1 MKRKLLLIT
10 VIAMMLIC
18 VFAISVGASELER
31 YCDVKLTFTDNTTV
45 TAYCE
50 IYTWNNMWVAGR
62 DNLYKTLNT
71 EDGTYS
77 WKDVKVVDFRDFNY
91 TEGYAP
97 KALQGLN
104 CNGDAINVTTVYL
117 PSTTT
122 IILNTSFTSSW
133 KSLETVYIPAA
144 VEEFQYNAF
153 SNSPVSNLILENNSQ
168 LKSIGRDA
176 LRGCKFTSFDFS
188 KTQMLE
194 AIGYCAFYTTPLA
207 GNIVLPNS
215 VTKVEDGAFRATK
228 VESISFGDGP
238 ISLGYNIVGDE
249 SGTSK
254 ANLQSI
260 YLSAETTFYT
270 SSLSSVWF
278 GNSSILNFYV
288 VGNNDN
294 EIDAFINTLKTTGRV
309 KFATEDEV
317 ANGATGYNAV
327 IYKCYNRCEIFYDN
341 KHQAKDN
348 GTLKYTDAVSEFYKS
363 TECAVCGTEIKTSQV
378 YEPIITLC
386 GYSIKDDGTALCV
399 GYSVNKNSY
408 KVYTEEFGG
417 TLKYGVIVAASDE
430 ANSFIEAKN
439 GEVSVIEGKKAILAE
454 IGTEYSSFEL
464 KMTGFTEATF
474 NTALVMCAYG
484 FDGESIKY
492 LYDTSIDTPYTV
504 TYNQVLNKSK

>member
-10 VIAMMLIC
+10 VIAMVFFC
-18 VFAISVGASELER
+18 VFAISVGAKGLER
-31 YCDVKLTFTDNTTV
+31 YCDVKLTFTDNTTA

-50 IYTWNNMWVAGR
+50 IYTWGNMWVVGR
-62 DNLYKTLNT
+62 DNLYKTLDT
-71 EDGTYS
+71 ADGTYS

-144 VEEFQYNAF
+144 VEDIQYDAF
-153 SNSPVSNLILENNSQ
+153 NGAPVSNLVLEEGSRLKAIGSNS
-168 LKSIGRDA
+168 

-194 AIGYCAFYTTPLA
+194 TIGYCAFYTTPLA

-228 VESISFGDGP
+228 VESINFGDGP

-249 SGTSK
+249 GGTSK
-254 ANLQSI
+254 TNLQRVYIPSE
-260 YLSAETTFYT
+260 ATFYNQPQNA
-270 SSLSSVWF
+270 WF
-278 GNSSILNFYV
+278 SNGSILNFYV
-288 VGNNDN
+288 VGENDA
-294 EIDAFINTLKTTGRV
+294 EIDAFITTLKGTGRV

-327 IYKCYNRCEIFYDN
+327 IYKRYDICDVFYNGNHEKEDEG
-341 KHQAKDN
+341 A
-348 GTLKYTDAVSEFYKS
+348 LKYTDAVTEFYKA
-363 TECAVCGTEIKTSQV
+363 TKCAKCGIEIKTCQV
-378 YEPIITLC
+378 YDPIITFL

-399 GYSVNKNSY
+399 GYDVNETSY
-408 KVYTEEFGG
+408 KAYTQTFGK
-417 TLKYGVIVAASDE
+417 TLKYGIVAYGAGD
-430 ANSFIEAKN
+430 NSSAIEIKD
-439 GEVSVIEGKKAILAE
+439 GSVSVIEGKKAVLAE
-454 IGTEYSSFEL
+454 ISVQYSSFEFKL
-464 KMTGFTEATF
+464 TGFTKSTF
-474 NTALVMCAYG
+474 NTSLIMCAYSY
-484 FDGESIKY
+484 DGTAIKY
-492 LYDTSIDTPYTV
+492 LFDKSQDTPSAI
-504 TYNQVLNKSK
+504 TYAQVNN

>member
-1 MKRKLLLIT
+1 MKRKLLLII
-10 VIAMMLIC
+10 VIAMMLLC
-18 VFAISVGASELER
+18 VFAISVGAKELEK
-31 YCDVKLTFTDNTTV
+31 YCDVKLTFTDNTEA
-45 TAYCE
+45 TAYFE
-50 IYTWNNMWVAGR
+50 IYSWGNMWVIGR
-62 DNLYKTLNT
+62 DTIYITTNT
-71 EDGTYS
+71 DDGTYN
-77 WKDVKVVDFRDFNY
+77 WEDVKVVDFRDFNY

-104 CNGDAINVTTVYL
+104 CNGKATNVTTIYL

-122 IILNTSFTSSW
+122 IILNTSFISSW
-133 KSLETVYIPAA
+133 KSLETVYIPAS
-144 VEEFQYNAF
+144 VEEIQYDAF
-153 SNSPVSNLILENNSQ
+153 NGAPVSNLVLEEGSR
-168 LKSIGRDA
+168 LKSIGSNS

-194 AIGYCAFYTTPLA
+194 TIGYCAFYTTPLA

-215 VTKVEDGAFRATK
+215 VTKVEDGAFRSTRIS
-228 VESISFGDGP
+228 SISFGDGE
-238 ISLGYNIVGDE
+238 ISLGYNIVGDD
-249 SGTSK
+249 GGASK

-270 SSLSSVWF
+270 NNLSSVWF
-278 GNSSILNFYV
+278 GNGSILNFYV

-294 EIDAFINTLKTTGRV
+294 EIDAFITKLKTTGRV

-378 YEPIITLC
+378 YEPIITLY

-408 KVYTEEFGG
+408 KVYTKEFGG

-439 GEVSVIEGKKAILAE
+439 GEISVIEGKKAILAE

-464 KMTGFTEATF
+464 KMTGFTEATL

-484 FDGESIKY
+484 YDGESIKY